1 MADIVH
7 SSCAVNDTAHECCP
21 LKLIDCLNWYDAN
34 CFLSKVTVHI
44 RLLYL
49 HISSRWV
56 IVLVEVCS
64 LPLLSSHSSTI
75 TSYSFQ
81 VVSMGSLVW
90 IELLTMPSLLISS
103 PSAWSGLFMKIGS
116 SVHLFSV
123 LFTFFMWL
131 VHMMWV
137 HSKLSV
143 NKFSSWFWTWLSQS
157 CTTKLQLSNITIWFE
172 LSNRRATVTT
182 QCDKKSSL
190 ETRPSLVPRKDV
202 RTKLHQTLFLAHV
215 HVSVWMWD

>member
-1 MADIVH
+1 MHTVHLHFCAASERWRVWSVVDIVH

-34 CFLSKVTVHI
+34 CFLSKVIVHI

-49 HISSRWV
+49 HISSPWV

-64 LPLLSSHSSTI
+64 LPLLSSDSSTI

-81 VVSMGSLVW
+81 VVSMGSLVC
-90 IELLTMPSLLISS
+90 IELHLSCPPFWSPCS
-103 PSAWSGLFMKIGS
+103 PSAWSGLFMKIS
-116 SVHLFSV
+116 SSCASIFSA
-123 LFTFFMWL
+123 FHIFMWL
-131 VHMMWV
+131 VHMMRV

-172 LSNRRATVTT
+172 LSNQRATVTPPNV
-182 QCDKKSSL
+182 
-190 ETRPSLVPRKDV
+190 TRNV
-202 RTKLHQTLFLAHV
+202 A
-215 HVSVWMWD
+215 

>member
-1 MADIVH
+1 MHGQRKEDPIARYILYTCTSVQHASERWRVWSVADIVH

-49 HISSRWV
+49 HISSPWV

-81 VVSMGSLVW
+81 VVSMGSLVC

-103 PSAWSGLFMKIGS
+103 PSAWSGLFMKISS

-123 LFTFFMWL
+123 LFTF
-131 VHMMWV
+131 
-137 HSKLSV
+137 
-143 NKFSSWFWTWLSQS
+143 S
-157 CTTKLQLSNITIWFE
+157 C
-172 LSNRRATVTT
+172 
-182 QCDKKSSL
+182 D
-190 ETRPSLVPRKDV
+190 
-202 RTKLHQTLFLAHV
+202 
-215 HVSVWMWD
+215 